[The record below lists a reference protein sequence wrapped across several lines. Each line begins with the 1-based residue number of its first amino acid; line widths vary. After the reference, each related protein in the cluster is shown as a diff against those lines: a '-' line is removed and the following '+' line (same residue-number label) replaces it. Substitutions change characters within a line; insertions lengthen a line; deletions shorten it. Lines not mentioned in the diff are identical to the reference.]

1 MLERNLNISNA
12 EASLTRMETISVRCN
27 HCGAP
32 LELAEKT
39 RFVTCQFCHS
49 HLEVK
54 RTESSIFTEEVAKIA
69 ESTSKMADSLEVI
82 TLQNELERLD
92 REHAPERAMQAAKNL
107 PNGAKAFAGCIPA
120 VMLVMFTA
128 FGIFFATTSS
138 QMGAPGIF
146 PLFGGGFALIGVIG
160 LFGIIKHLV
169 SPNESLPNGTA
180 YQQQRAEL
188 VRKIEELTKG

>member
-12 EASLTRMETISVRCN
+12 EASLVRMETLSVRCN

-32 LELAEKT
+32 LELAAKT

-69 ESTSKMADSLEVI
+69 ENTSKMADSLEVI
-82 TLQNELERLD
+82 SLQNELERLD
-92 REHAPERAMQAAKNL
+92 RDHAPERAMQAAKNL
-107 PNGAKAFAGCIPA
+107 PNGAFAGCIPA
-120 VMLVMFTA
+120 VVLVMFTA
-128 FGIFFATTSS
+128 FGLFFATTSS

-160 LFGIIKHLV
+160 LVGIIKQLV
-169 SPNESLPNGTA
+169 APKESLPNGSA